1 MQKGSINVQTGNIF
15 PIIKKFLYS
24 EHEIFLRELVSNAV
38 DATTKLK
45 KLVSLGKTDVDL
57 GDLTIRIDLDTK
69 KKTIKITDRGIGMT
83 EEEVQKYINEIAFSG
98 AEDFVKQYVGKDDKE
113 ISGIIG
119 HFGLGFYS
127 SFMVADK
134 VEIKTLS
141 YIPGSKAVKWT
152 CDGSPE
158 YTISD
163 SKKTDRGS
171 EITLHF
177 AEDSIEF
184 NDEQR
189 ILEMLKKFCRFLPYP
204 IQFGMEKTSEPIEGE
219 TDDKGNPKYKEV
231 EQPRVI
237 NNPDPLW
244 KKAPSELKDEDYKAF
259 YRELYPYSYEEPLF
273 NIHINVDYPFNL
285 TGILYFPKLK
295 KNLEVQRNKIQLYS
309 NQVFVTDNVENI
321 VPDFLTLL
329 HGVIDS
335 PDIPLNV
342 SRSYLQGDPNVKKI
356 SSHITKKVADKLEE
370 LYKNSREDFEKKWDD
385 IRVFIRY
392 GMLTTE
398 SFYERAEKFSL
409 LKDTDGKYFTLEEYK
424 ENIKSAQTD
433 KDDKVVVLYTTDS
446 EEQHTYIAAAK
457 AKGYSVLEM
466 DSVID
471 IHYIDFMEHKNEKVT
486 FKRVDAELIDKLIDK
501 NTDAVVSKL
510 NEDESKKVEEFFK
523 TAVPTD
529 VHLFVKVEA
538 AAEDAAPV
546 CLMQPEFMRRMSDM
560 SQMGGMDY
568 MAGMGR
574 SYTLLVNANHPIVT
588 GLVDSSDDEK
598 NKNTVSQLIDLAL
611 LSQGL
616 LKGEKLSRFISRSI
630 DIIK

>member
-45 KLVSLGKTDVDL
+45 KLVSLGKADVEL
-57 GDLTIRIDLDTK
+57 GDLTIQIALDTK
-69 KKTIKITDRGIGMT
+69 KKTLKITDRGIGMT

-98 AEDFVKQYVGKDDKE
+98 AEDFVKKFIGKDEKE

-127 SFMVADK
+127 SFMVSDK
-134 VEIKTLS
+134 VEIDTLS
-141 YIPGSKAVKWT
+141 YQDGAKAVKWE

-158 YTISD
+158 YTMSD
-163 SKKTDRGS
+163 SKRKDRGT
-171 EITLHF
+171 EITLHLS
-177 AEDSIEF
+177 EDSLEF
-184 NDEQR
+184 NEEYR
-189 ILEMLKKFCRFLPYP
+189 ILDMLKKFCRFLPYP

-219 TDDKGNPKYKEV
+219 KDKDGNQKYQDV
-231 EQPRVI
+231 EKPRII
-237 NNPDPLW
+237 NNTDPLW
-244 KKAPSELKDEDYKAF
+244 KKTPTELKEEDYKSF
-259 YRELYPYSYEEPLF
+259 YRELYPYTYDEPLF

-392 GMLTTE
+392 GMITTE
-398 SFYERAEKFSL
+398 SFAERADKFAL
-409 LKDTDGKYFTLEEYK
+409 LKDTEGKYFTLEEYREK
-424 ENIKSAQTD
+424 IKDAQTD
-433 KDDKVVVLYTTDS
+433 KDEKLVILYTTDK
-446 EEQHTYIAAAK
+446 EEQHTYISAAQN
-457 AKGYSVLEM
+457 KGYSVLEL

-471 IHYIDFMEHKNEKVT
+471 IHFIDFLERKNEKVT
-486 FKRVDAELIDKLIDK
+486 FKRVDAELTDKLIDK
-501 NTDAVVSKL
+501 NVDNIISKL
-510 NEDESKKVEEFFK
+510 NEEESKKVEELFK
-523 TAVPTD
+523 GALPTD
-529 VHLFVKVEA
+529 VHVLVQIEA

-546 CLMQPEFMRRMSDM
+546 SMMQPEFMRRMSDM
-560 SQMGGMDY
+560 SQLGGMDY

-574 SYTLLVNANHPIVT
+574 SYTLLVNSNHPVVT
-588 GLVDSSDDEK
+588 GLVDSSDEEK
-598 NKNTVSQLIDLAL
+598 NKNVVSQLIDLAL

-616 LKGEKLSRFISRSI
+616 LKGEKLSRFINRSI

>member
-24 EHEIFLRELVSNAV
+24 EHEIFLRELVSNAI

-45 KLVSLGKTDVDL
+45 KLVSLGKADVEL
-57 GDLTIRIDLDTK
+57 GDLTIQVALDAK
-69 KKTIKITDRGIGMT
+69 KKTLKITDRGIGMT

-98 AEDFVKQYVGKDDKE
+98 AEDFVKKYVGKDDKE

-127 SFMVADK
+127 SFMVSDK
-134 VEIKTLS
+134 VTIDTLS
-141 YIPGSKAVKWT
+141 YQDGAKAVKWE

-158 YTISD
+158 YTMSE
-163 SKKTDRGS
+163 SKRKDRGT
-171 EITLHF
+171 EITLHLS
-177 AEDSIEF
+177 EDSIEF
-184 NDEQR
+184 NEEYR
-189 ILEMLKKFCRFLPYP
+189 ILDMLKKFCRFLPYP

-219 TDDKGNPKYKEV
+219 KDKDGNQKYQDV
-231 EQPRVI
+231 EKPRII
-237 NNPDPLW
+237 NNTDPLW
-244 KKAPSELKDEDYKAF
+244 KKTPTELKEEDYKSF
-259 YRELYPYSYEEPLF
+259 YRELYPYTYDEPLF

-392 GMLTTE
+392 GMISTE
-398 SFYERAEKFSL
+398 SFAERAEKFAL
-409 LKDTDGKYFTLEEYK
+409 LKDTENKYFTLDEYK
-424 ENIKSAQTD
+424 EKIKEAQTD
-433 KDDKVVVLYTTDS
+433 KDDKLVILYTTDK
-446 EEQHTYIAAAK
+446 EEQHTYISAAQT
-457 AKGYSVLEM
+457 KGYSVLEL

-471 IHYIDFMEHKNEKVT
+471 IHFIDFLERKNEKIS
-486 FKRVDAELIDKLIDK
+486 FKRVDAELTDKLIDK
-501 NTDAVVSKL
+501 NVETIVSKL
-510 NEDESKKVEEFFK
+510 NEDESKKVEELFK
-523 TAVPTD
+523 GALPAD
-529 VHLFVKVEA
+529 VQVFVKVEA
-538 AAEDAAPV
+538 AAEDSTPV
-546 CLMQPEFMRRMSDM
+546 SMMQPEFMRRMSDM
-560 SQMGGMDY
+560 SQLGGMDY

-574 SYTLLVNANHPIVT
+574 SYTLLVNSNHPVVT
-588 GLVDSSDDEK
+588 GLVDSSDEEK
-598 NKNTVSQLIDLAL
+598 NKNVVSQLIDLAL

-616 LKGEKLSRFISRSI
+616 LKGEKLSRFINRSI

>member
-45 KLVSLGKTDVDL
+45 KLVSLGKADVEL
-57 GDLTIRIDLDTK
+57 GDLTIQIALDTK
-69 KKTIKITDRGIGMT
+69 KKTLKITDRGIGMT

-98 AEDFVKQYVGKDDKE
+98 AEDFVKKFIGKDEKE

-127 SFMVADK
+127 SFMVSDK
-134 VEIKTLS
+134 VEIDTLS
-141 YIPGSKAVKWT
+141 YQDGAKAVKWE

-158 YTISD
+158 YTMSD
-163 SKKTDRGS
+163 SKRKDRGT
-171 EITLHF
+171 EITLHLS
-177 AEDSIEF
+177 EDSLEF
-184 NDEQR
+184 NEEYR
-189 ILEMLKKFCRFLPYP
+189 ILDMLKKFCRFLPYP
-204 IQFGMEKTSEPIEGE
+204 IQFGVEKTSEPIEGE
-219 TDDKGNPKYKEV
+219 KDKDGNQKYQNV
-231 EQPRVI
+231 EKPRII
-237 NNPDPLW
+237 NNTDPLW
-244 KKAPSELKDEDYKAF
+244 KKTPTELKEEDYKSF
-259 YRELYPYSYEEPLF
+259 YRELYPYTYDEPLF

-392 GMLTTE
+392 GMITTE
-398 SFYERAEKFSL
+398 SFAERADKFAL
-409 LKDTDGKYFTLEEYK
+409 LKDTEGKYFTLEEYREK
-424 ENIKSAQTD
+424 IKDAQTD
-433 KDDKVVVLYTTDS
+433 KDEKLVILYTTDK
-446 EEQHTYIAAAK
+446 EEQHTYISAAQN
-457 AKGYSVLEM
+457 KGYSVLEL

-471 IHYIDFMEHKNEKVT
+471 IHFIDFLERKNEKVT
-486 FKRVDAELIDKLIDK
+486 FKRVDAELTDKLIDK
-501 NTDAVVSKL
+501 NVDNIISKL
-510 NEDESKKVEEFFK
+510 NEEESKKVEELFK
-523 TAVPTD
+523 GALPTD
-529 VHLFVKVEA
+529 VHVLVQIEA

-546 CLMQPEFMRRMSDM
+546 SMMQPEFMRRMSDM
-560 SQMGGMDY
+560 SQLGGMDY

-574 SYTLLVNANHPIVT
+574 SYTLLVNSNHPVVT
-588 GLVDSSDDEK
+588 GLVDSGDEEK
-598 NKNTVSQLIDLAL
+598 NKNVVSQLIDLAL

-616 LKGEKLSRFISRSI
+616 LKGEKLSRFINRSI

>member
-45 KLVSLGKTDVDL
+45 KLVSLGKTEVDL
-57 GDLTIRIDLDTK
+57 GDLTIQIDLDTK
-69 KKTIKITDRGIGMT
+69 KKTLKISDRGIGMT

-98 AEDFVKQYVGKDDKE
+98 AEDFVKKYIGKDDKE

-127 SFMVADK
+127 SFMVAEK
-134 VEIKTLS
+134 VEINTLS
-141 YIPGSKAVKWT
+141 YQEGAKAVKWT

-158 YTISD
+158 YTMTD
-163 SKKTDRGS
+163 SKKNGRGT
-171 EITLHF
+171 EITLHL

-184 NDEQR
+184 NDEHR

-204 IQFGMEKTSEPIEGE
+204 VQFGTEKVSEPVEGE
-219 TDDKGNPKYKEV
+219 KDKDGNQKYEETEK
-231 EQPRVI
+231 PRII
-237 NNPDPLW
+237 NNTDPLW
-244 KKAPSELKDEDYKAF
+244 KKAPADLKDEDYKNF

-295 KNLEVQRNKIQLYS
+295 KNLEVQRNKIQLYC

-392 GMLTTE
+392 GMITTD
-398 SFYERAEKFSL
+398 SFAERAEKFAL
-409 LKDTDGKYFTLEEYK
+409 LKDTEGKYFTLDEYK
-424 ENIKSAQTD
+424 ENIKDAQTD
-433 KDDKVVVLYTTDS
+433 KDEKLVILYTTDT
-446 EEQHTYIAAAK
+446 EEQHTYISAAQ
-457 AKGYSVLEM
+457 AKGYSVLEL

-471 IHYIDFMEHKNEKVT
+471 IHFIDFLERKNEKIS
-486 FKRVDAELIDKLIDK
+486 FKRVDAELADKLIDK
-501 NTDAVVSKL
+501 NVDKIISKL
-510 NEDESKKVEEFFK
+510 NEEESKKVEELFK
-523 TAVPTD
+523 ESIPSD
-529 VHLFVKVEA
+529 VHVFVQVEA

-546 CLMQPEFMRRMSDM
+546 SMMQPEFMRRMSDM
-560 SQMGGMDY
+560 SQLGGMDY

-574 SYTLLVNANHPIVT
+574 SYTLLVNSNHPVVT
-588 GLVDSSDDEK
+588 GLVDSTDEEK
-598 NKNTVSQLIDLAL
+598 NKNIVNQLIDLAL

-616 LKGEKLSRFISRSI
+616 LKGEKLSKFINRSI

>member
-45 KLVSLGKTDVDL
+45 KLVSLGKADVEL
-57 GDLTIRIDLDTK
+57 GDLTIQIALDTK
-69 KKTIKITDRGIGMT
+69 KKTLKITDRGIGMT

-98 AEDFVKQYVGKDDKE
+98 AEDFVKKFIGKDEKE

-127 SFMVADK
+127 SFMVSDK
-134 VEIKTLS
+134 VEIDTLS
-141 YIPGSKAVKWT
+141 YQDGAKAVKWE

-158 YTISD
+158 YTMSD
-163 SKKTDRGS
+163 SKRKDRGT
-171 EITLHF
+171 EITLHLS
-177 AEDSIEF
+177 EDSLEF
-184 NDEQR
+184 NEEYR
-189 ILEMLKKFCRFLPYP
+189 ILDMLKKFCRFLPYP
-204 IQFGMEKTSEPIEGE
+204 IQFGVEKTSEPIEGE
-219 TDDKGNPKYKEV
+219 KDKDGNQKYQNV
-231 EQPRVI
+231 EKPRII
-237 NNPDPLW
+237 NNTDPLW
-244 KKAPSELKDEDYKAF
+244 KKTPTELKEEDYKSF
-259 YRELYPYSYEEPLF
+259 YRELYPYTYDEPLF

-392 GMLTTE
+392 GMITTE
-398 SFYERAEKFSL
+398 SFAERADKFAL
-409 LKDTDGKYFTLEEYK
+409 LKDTEGKYFTLEEYREK
-424 ENIKSAQTD
+424 IKDAQTD
-433 KDDKVVVLYTTDS
+433 KDEKLVILYTTDK
-446 EEQHTYIAAAK
+446 EEQHTYISAAQN
-457 AKGYSVLEM
+457 KGYSVLEL

-471 IHYIDFMEHKNEKVT
+471 IHFIDFLERKNEKVT
-486 FKRVDAELIDKLIDK
+486 FKRVDAELTDKLIDK
-501 NTDAVVSKL
+501 NVDNIISKL
-510 NEDESKKVEEFFK
+510 NEEESKKVEELFK
-523 TAVPTD
+523 GALPND
-529 VHLFVKVEA
+529 VHVLVQIEA

-546 CLMQPEFMRRMSDM
+546 SMMQPEFMRRMSDM
-560 SQMGGMDY
+560 SQLGGMDY

-574 SYTLLVNANHPIVT
+574 SYTLLVNSNHPVVT
-588 GLVDSSDDEK
+588 GLVDSSDEEK
-598 NKNTVSQLIDLAL
+598 NKNVVSQLIDLAL

-616 LKGEKLSRFISRSI
+616 LKGEKLSRFINRSI

>member
-45 KLVSLGKTDVDL
+45 KLVSLGKTDIDL
-57 GDLTIRIDLDTK
+57 GDLTIQVDLDTK
-69 KKTIKITDRGIGMT
+69 KKTLKITDRGIGMT

-98 AEDFVKQYVGKDDKE
+98 AEDFVKKFIGKDDKE

-127 SFMVADK
+127 SFMVSDK
-134 VEIKTLS
+134 VEINTLS
-141 YIPGSKAVKWT
+141 YQEGAKAVKWT

-158 YTISD
+158 YTMTE
-163 SKKTDRGS
+163 SKRKDRGT
-171 EITLHF
+171 EITLF
-177 AEDSIEF
+177 LAEDSLEF
-184 NDEQR
+184 NEEYR
-189 ILEMLKKFCRFLPYP
+189 ILDMLKKFCRFLPYP

-219 TDDKGNPKYKEV
+219 KDKDGNQKYQDV
-231 EQPRVI
+231 EKPRII
-237 NNPDPLW
+237 NNTDPLW
-244 KKAPSELKDEDYKAF
+244 KKTPTELKDEDYKNF

-356 SSHITKKVADKLEE
+356 SSHITKKVADKLED

-392 GMLTTE
+392 GMITTE
-398 SFYERAEKFSL
+398 SFAERADKFAL
-409 LKDTDGKYFTLEEYK
+409 LKDTEGKFFTLEEYREK
-424 ENIKSAQTD
+424 IKDAQTD
-433 KDDKVVVLYTTDS
+433 KDEKLVFLYTTDK
-446 EEQHTYIAAAK
+446 EEQHTYISAAQ
-457 AKGYSVLEM
+457 AKGYSVLEL

-471 IHYIDFMEHKNEKVT
+471 IHYIDFLERKNEKVA
-486 FKRVDAELIDKLIDK
+486 FMRVDAEPVDKLINK
-501 NTDAVVSKL
+501 NVDAIVSKL
-510 NEDESKKVEEFFK
+510 SEDESKKVEELFK
-523 TAVPTD
+523 GAVPAD
-529 VHLFVKVEA
+529 VQIFVHVEA
-538 AAEDAAPV
+538 AAEDSAPV
-546 CLMQPEFMRRMSDM
+546 SLMQPEFMRRMSDM
-560 SQMGGMDY
+560 SQLGGMDY

-574 SYTLLVNANHPIVT
+574 SYTLLVNANHPVVT
-588 GLVDSSDDEK
+588 GLVDTADEEK
-598 NKNTVSQLIDLAL
+598 NKNVVSQLIDLAL

-616 LKGEKLSRFISRSI
+616 LKGEKLSKFINRSI

>member
-24 EHEIFLRELVSNAV
+24 EHEIFLRELVSNAI

-45 KLVSLGKTDVDL
+45 KLVSLGKADVEL
-57 GDLTIRIDLDTK
+57 GDLTIQVALDAK
-69 KKTIKITDRGIGMT
+69 KKTLKITDRGIGMT

-98 AEDFVKQYVGKDDKE
+98 AEDFVKKYAGKDDKE

-127 SFMVADK
+127 SFMVSDK
-134 VEIKTLS
+134 VTIDTLS
-141 YIPGSKAVKWT
+141 YQDGAKAVKWE

-158 YTISD
+158 YTMSE
-163 SKKTDRGS
+163 SKRKDRGT
-171 EITLHF
+171 EITLHLS
-177 AEDSIEF
+177 EDSIEF
-184 NDEQR
+184 NEEYR
-189 ILEMLKKFCRFLPYP
+189 ILDMLKKFCRFLPYP

-219 TDDKGNPKYKEV
+219 KDKDGNQKYKDV
-231 EQPRVI
+231 ERPRII
-237 NNPDPLW
+237 NNTDPLW
-244 KKAPSELKDEDYKAF
+244 KKTPTDLKDEDYKSF
-259 YRELYPYSYEEPLF
+259 YRELYPYTFDEPLF

-392 GMLTTE
+392 GMISTE
-398 SFYERAEKFSL
+398 SFAERAEKFAL
-409 LKDTDGKYFTLEEYK
+409 LKDTENKYFTLDEYK
-424 ENIKSAQTD
+424 EKIKEAQTD
-433 KDDKVVVLYTTDS
+433 KDDKLVILYTTDK
-446 EEQHTYIAAAK
+446 EEQHTYISAAQT
-457 AKGYSVLEM
+457 KGYSVLEL

-471 IHYIDFMEHKNEKVT
+471 IHFIDFLERKNEKIS
-486 FKRVDAELIDKLIDK
+486 FKRVDAELTDKLIDK
-501 NTDAVVSKL
+501 NVETIVSKL
-510 NEDESKKVEEFFK
+510 NEDESKKVEELFK
-523 TAVPTD
+523 GALPAD
-529 VHLFVKVEA
+529 VQVFVKVEA
-538 AAEDAAPV
+538 AAEDSTPV
-546 CLMQPEFMRRMSDM
+546 SMMQPEFMRRMSDM
-560 SQMGGMDY
+560 SQLGGMDY

-574 SYTLLVNANHPIVT
+574 SYTLLVNSNHPVVT
-588 GLVDSSDDEK
+588 GLVDSSDEEK
-598 NKNTVSQLIDLAL
+598 NKNVVSQLIDLAL

-616 LKGEKLSRFISRSI
+616 LKGEKLSRFINRSI

>member
-24 EHEIFLRELVSNAV
+24 EHEIFLRELVSNAI

-45 KLVSLGKTDVDL
+45 KLVSLGKADVEL
-57 GDLTIRIDLDTK
+57 GDLTIQVALDAK
-69 KKTIKITDRGIGMT
+69 KKTLKITDRGIGMT

-98 AEDFVKQYVGKDDKE
+98 AEDFVKKYAGKDDKE

-127 SFMVADK
+127 SFMVSDK
-134 VEIKTLS
+134 VTIDTLS
-141 YIPGSKAVKWT
+141 YQDGAKAVKWE

-158 YTISD
+158 YTMSE
-163 SKKTDRGS
+163 SKRKDRGT
-171 EITLHF
+171 EITLHLS
-177 AEDSIEF
+177 EDSIEF
-184 NDEQR
+184 NEEYR
-189 ILEMLKKFCRFLPYP
+189 ILDMLKKFCRFLPYP

-219 TDDKGNPKYKEV
+219 KDKDGNQKYEDV
-231 EQPRVI
+231 EKPRII
-237 NNPDPLW
+237 NNTDPLW
-244 KKAPSELKDEDYKAF
+244 KKTPTELKDEDYKNF
-259 YRELYPYSYEEPLF
+259 YRELYPYSYDEPLF

-392 GMLTTE
+392 GMISTE
-398 SFYERAEKFSL
+398 SFAERAEKFAL
-409 LKDTDGKYFTLEEYK
+409 LKDTENKYFTLDEYK
-424 ENIKSAQTD
+424 EKIKEAQTD
-433 KDDKVVVLYTTDS
+433 KDDKLVILYTTDK
-446 EEQHTYIAAAK
+446 EEQHTYISAAQT
-457 AKGYSVLEM
+457 KGYSVLEL

-471 IHYIDFMEHKNEKVT
+471 IHFIDFLERKNEKIS
-486 FKRVDAELIDKLIDK
+486 FKRVDAELTDKLIDK
-501 NTDAVVSKL
+501 NVETIVSKL
-510 NEDESKKVEEFFK
+510 NEDESKKVEELFK
-523 TAVPTD
+523 GALPAD
-529 VHLFVKVEA
+529 VQVFVKVEA
-538 AAEDAAPV
+538 AAEDSTPV
-546 CLMQPEFMRRMSDM
+546 SMMQPEFMRRMSDM
-560 SQMGGMDY
+560 SQLGGMDY

-574 SYTLLVNANHPIVT
+574 SYTLLVNSNHPVVT
-588 GLVDSSDDEK
+588 GLVDSSDEEK
-598 NKNTVSQLIDLAL
+598 NKNVVSQLIDLAL

-616 LKGEKLSRFISRSI
+616 LKGEKLSRFINRSI

>member
-45 KLVSLGKTDVDL
+45 KLVSLGKADVEL
-57 GDLTIRIDLDTK
+57 GDLTIQIALDTK
-69 KKTIKITDRGIGMT
+69 KKTLKITDRGIGMT

-98 AEDFVKQYVGKDDKE
+98 AEDFVKKFIGKDEKE

-127 SFMVADK
+127 SFMVSDK
-134 VEIKTLS
+134 VEIDTLS
-141 YIPGSKAVKWT
+141 YQDGAKAVKWE

-158 YTISD
+158 YTMSD
-163 SKKTDRGS
+163 SKRKDRGT
-171 EITLHF
+171 EITLHLS
-177 AEDSIEF
+177 EDSIEF
-184 NDEQR
+184 NEEYR
-189 ILEMLKKFCRFLPYP
+189 ILDMLKKFCRFLPYP

-219 TDDKGNPKYKEV
+219 KDKDGNQKYQDV
-231 EQPRVI
+231 EKPRII
-237 NNPDPLW
+237 NNTDPLW
-244 KKAPSELKDEDYKAF
+244 KKTPTELKEEDYKSF
-259 YRELYPYSYEEPLF
+259 YRELYPYTYDEPLF

-392 GMLTTE
+392 GMITTE
-398 SFYERAEKFSL
+398 SFAERADKFAL
-409 LKDTDGKYFTLEEYK
+409 LKDTEGKYFTLEEYREK
-424 ENIKSAQTD
+424 IKDAQTD
-433 KDDKVVVLYTTDS
+433 KDEKLVILYTTDK
-446 EEQHTYIAAAK
+446 EEQHTYISAAQN
-457 AKGYSVLEM
+457 KGYSVLEL

-471 IHYIDFMEHKNEKVT
+471 IHFIDFLERKNEKVT
-486 FKRVDAELIDKLIDK
+486 FKRVDAELTDKLIDK
-501 NTDAVVSKL
+501 NVDNIISKL
-510 NEDESKKVEEFFK
+510 NEEESKKVEELFK
-523 TAVPTD
+523 GALPND
-529 VHLFVKVEA
+529 VHVLVQIEA

-546 CLMQPEFMRRMSDM
+546 SMMQPEFMRRMSDM
-560 SQMGGMDY
+560 SQLGGMDY

-574 SYTLLVNANHPIVT
+574 SYTLLVNSNHPVVT
-588 GLVDSSDDEK
+588 GLVDSSDEEK
-598 NKNTVSQLIDLAL
+598 NKNVVSQLIDLAL

-616 LKGEKLSRFISRSI
+616 LKGEKLSRFINRSI

>member
-24 EHEIFLRELVSNAV
+24 EHEIFLRELVSNAI

-45 KLVSLGKTDVDL
+45 KLVSLGKADVEL
-57 GDLTIRIDLDTK
+57 GDLTIQVALDAK
-69 KKTIKITDRGIGMT
+69 KKTLKITDRGIGMT

-98 AEDFVKQYVGKDDKE
+98 AEDFVKKYVGKDDKE

-127 SFMVADK
+127 SFMVSDK
-134 VEIKTLS
+134 VTIDTLS
-141 YIPGSKAVKWT
+141 YQDGAKAVKWE

-158 YTISD
+158 YTMSE
-163 SKKTDRGS
+163 SKRKDRGT
-171 EITLHF
+171 EITLHLS
-177 AEDSIEF
+177 EDSIEF
-184 NDEQR
+184 NEEYR
-189 ILEMLKKFCRFLPYP
+189 ILDMLKKFCRFLPYP

-219 TDDKGNPKYKEV
+219 KDKDGNQKYEDV
-231 EQPRVI
+231 EKPRII
-237 NNPDPLW
+237 NNTDPLW
-244 KKAPSELKDEDYKAF
+244 EKTPTELKDKDYKNF
-259 YRELYPYSYEEPLF
+259 YRELYPYSYDEPLF

-392 GMLTTE
+392 GMISTE
-398 SFYERAEKFSL
+398 SFAERAEKFAL
-409 LKDTDGKYFTLEEYK
+409 LKDTENKYFTLDEYK
-424 ENIKSAQTD
+424 EKIKEAQTD
-433 KDDKVVVLYTTDS
+433 KDDKLVILYTTDK
-446 EEQHTYIAAAK
+446 EEQHTYISAAQT
-457 AKGYSVLEM
+457 KGYSVLEL

-471 IHYIDFMEHKNEKVT
+471 IHFIDFLERKNEKIS
-486 FKRVDAELIDKLIDK
+486 FKRVDAELTDKLIDK
-501 NTDAVVSKL
+501 NVETIVSKL
-510 NEDESKKVEEFFK
+510 NEDESKKVEELFK
-523 TAVPTD
+523 GALPAD
-529 VHLFVKVEA
+529 VQVFVKVEA
-538 AAEDAAPV
+538 AAEDSTPV
-546 CLMQPEFMRRMSDM
+546 SMMQPEFMRRMSDM
-560 SQMGGMDY
+560 SQLGGMDY

-574 SYTLLVNANHPIVT
+574 SYTLLVNSNHPVVT
-588 GLVDSSDDEK
+588 GLVDSSDEEK
-598 NKNTVSQLIDLAL
+598 NKNVVSQLIDLAL

-616 LKGEKLSRFISRSI
+616 LKGEKLSRFINRSI